1 MVANDRT
8 PKKPNRNLIFIVA
21 IVIVAA
27 LVVGVV
33 ALNATGIINLSTSPT
48 SSTPTAIGNEIQ
60 QASSLEYTVTGGDM
74 GSSQINTLYAKN
86 IGSPDMMIRMDTV
99 SHDLSGNFTSLI
111 NGVQNK
117 AWWTPSLEVGL
128 VPVSDFNM
136 MITRFN
142 STFVRFQNRL
152 TYWSGNGD
160 YTYADS
166 TGTITISNVV
176 INPALPD
183 SFFEPNNQ

>member
-1 MVANDRT
+1 MVANDRP

-21 IVIVAA
+21 IVIVAT
-27 LVVGVV
+27 LVAGIV
-33 ALNATGIINLSTSPT
+33 ALNATDIINLSNSPT
-48 SSTPTAIGNEIQ
+48 QSTPTTVGNEIQ

-74 GSSQINTLYAKN
+74 GSSQNTTLYAKN
-86 IGSPDMMIRMDTV
+86 IGSPDMMIRMDGV
-99 SHDLSGNFTSLI
+99 VQGVSGNFTFLI

-128 VPVSDFNM
+128 VSVSDFNM
-136 MITRFN
+136 MITRYN

-152 TYWSGNGD
+152 AYWSGNGD
-160 YTYADS
+160 YTYTDS